1 MTNCSE
7 LTIISFMNYFKKKM
21 RISNCQFIREF
32 AKYRTSILE
41 INNAVE
47 NGVPYTIR
55 KLIVIINT

>member
-1 MTNCSE
+1 
-7 LTIISFMNYFKKKM
+7 M
-21 RISNCQFIREF
+21 RITNCQFIREF

-47 NGVPYTIR
+47 NGVLFTIR